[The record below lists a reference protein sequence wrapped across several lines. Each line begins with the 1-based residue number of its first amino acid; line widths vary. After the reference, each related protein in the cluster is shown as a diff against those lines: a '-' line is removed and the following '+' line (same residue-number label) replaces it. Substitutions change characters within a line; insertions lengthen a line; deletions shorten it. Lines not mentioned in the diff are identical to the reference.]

1 MLQLR
6 IFHILPTHFD
16 ARQNAKQKQMIR
28 RKNWPKTSEKSVK
41 IFTNPTSY
49 RGIRKCPKTL
59 PREGKSTAS

>member
-16 ARQNAKQKQMIR
+16 ARQNAKQMQMIR
-28 RKNWPKTSEKSVK
+28 RKNRRKSVK